1 MTDSSTS
8 FDVARFAE
16 SLITARSRRDAFF
29 GFAFKWHRIDPA
41 DAEDL
46 LQEAIQRLLRYRDR
60 VRNPEAYVWSVFRN
74 LCKRFRR
81 AGAGF
86 VIGRTER
93 HLEAG
98 EDPAEAESLDAKVR
112 VREALSRISRRCRQ
126 VLKAYCIEEMSHRE
140 IARIAHLAESSVAKT
155 IRRCL
160 RRLQECLG

>member
-8 FDVARFAE
+8 LDVVRFAE
-16 SLITARSRRDAFF
+16 SLITAKSRRNAFF
-29 GFAFKWHRIDPA
+29 GYAFKWHRIHPA

-46 LQEAIQRLLRYRDR
+46 LQEAIQRLFRYRDR

-74 LCKRFRR
+74 LCKRLQR
-81 AGAGF
+81 AGAVF
-86 VIGRTER
+86 VVGRTEQ
-93 HLEAG
+93 HLEPGA
-98 EDPAEAESLDAKVR
+98 DPEAESLEAKVR

-126 VLKAYCIEEMSHRE
+126 VLKAYCIQEMSHRE

-160 RRLQECLG
+160 RRLQERLE